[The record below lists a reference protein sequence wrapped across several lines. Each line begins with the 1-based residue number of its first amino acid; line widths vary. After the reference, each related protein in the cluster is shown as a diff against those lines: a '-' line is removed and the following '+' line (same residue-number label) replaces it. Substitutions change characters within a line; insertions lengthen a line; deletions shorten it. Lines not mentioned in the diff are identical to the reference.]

1 MAKLN
6 GIKML
11 VLVDGVT
18 IAGTKSFTLNL
29 ASELPDATTKDD
41 DAWGSTIYGAKNW
54 DVTFDGLFDPSAV
67 YGVEEIYDMIEG
79 DDTVVLEMAV
89 IDGTG
94 GGLVFRGNANCTG
107 LTLTA
112 PVNEPISYSGGFKGV
127 GKLNKG
133 TVATS

>member
-6 GIKML
+6 GLNML
-11 VLVDGVT
+11 VLVDGT
-18 IAGTKSFTLNL
+18 AISGTKSFTLNL
-29 ASELPDATTKDD
+29 NSELPDATTKDD
-41 DAWGSTIYGAKNW
+41 DAWGSTIYGAKMW
-54 DVTFDGLFDPSAV
+54 DVTFDGLFDPSGV
-67 YGVEEIYDMIEG
+67 FNVEEIYDMIAG

-94 GGLVFRGNANCTG
+94 GGLVFRGNANSTG

-112 PVNEPISYSGGFKGV
+112 PVNEPVSYSGGFKGA
-127 GKLNKG
+127 GILNKG